1 MTTTKIKSLPNI
13 TLPEKLIKTNPFL
26 NDKKPVESNL
36 LAFVSNGL
44 EFDVDVVQKLCPA
57 AISFDNYNG
66 RSLYVPSADIVHSP
80 RPPRRL
86 QPLSLTLPKER
97 WKHARRILKQKPLAI
112 EPAKFRPQ
120 QSLFY
125 MTEVNEEGEP
135 IKDSKLSTRYD
146 HLVLPTIKSDLSEE
160 TDENLLSVRPG
171 HDAIERQAHMIAERD
186 FAQMERNWDEYMFE
200 HMDENTATFIILKH
214 VHDEERQARLIEYLK
229 RTYHI
234 VKLPNPLE
242 MELIPTDDDEDHKL
256 DQRHPKKLKNQI
268 TDRDTNTSNRNI
280 SSHQSL
286 RTAQEQQQQRNR
298 EDMKNNVTSNI
309 RPSQQIVTGNSFIR
323 PEPTFYDIMS
333 DKITNTVYQTDH
345 PYEQAMILGNNQHK
359 RIDEPGVIALSDKL
373 QFDKVLQKQLP
384 PDPDSIATTLDIG
397 SSATFDRP
405 IPSRGLRRWKT
416 LPGIKDTHTPR
427 PPDVNDLLLS
437 WLLPPTAD
445 SRGNHTLKLN
455 TTISRIIE
463 EWRRKWQTNHQWLDV
478 DIEEL
483 YRDLHDSHPHIQFT
497 ALVICSRASQY
508 LTKKEIE
515 SGLKVRLLPER
526 LLRSIEDLLDDL
538 QERIRTAAAITL
550 TTLRRFSPKVESIL
564 RLCIMNGHPDDKLTA
579 AQCLASVN
587 LTTSDIIH
595 ELLKNYFEAKH
606 DTTREPLI
614 FSLAKLSQGTNLVHS
629 LTGEYLNSADAN
641 ERIIACKLFPLLKS
655 QPNRDITQK
664 LIHLM
669 WEDLTSSVRRAA
681 GQALGKCGCGQ
692 AVHEEL
698 VIRLQSQYW
707 QDRVEALKLISYLG
721 VLTAKLMQPFMKCF
735 KDDRVTVRIRAC
747 RTTYKL
753 QIRDETIRDLLVE
766 LIEYDPVEKVR
777 YAAVEALGL
786 YGMTNEKCRNVLL
799 WSVRYDKSP
808 LVRSAAP
815 NALVLLE
822 KPHEDIIDT
831 LQSRYLVEKQPVVI
845 QSLKEALEAYHC
857 NLSQDVPIIQE
868 IRNEVRKL
876 NTKAIIWEKIMNLER
891 DLRYSTDLERLIAPM
906 LDKPSTPINAEIEI
920 QSSTSLT
927 HYIQNVADNNSK
939 PEVWTP
945 ELWHSDSKTGKIR
958 RHRLANEKT
967 LSDESTTTISV
978 SEQPSYSLPSSIVLP
993 VSEADIKTEDYS
1005 PDIVF

>member
-1 MTTTKIKSLPNI
+1 MTTTKAKPLPNVI
-13 TLPEKLIKTNPFL
+13 LPEKLIKTNPFV
-26 NDKKPVESNL
+26 NDKTPVESNV

-44 EFDVDVVQKLCPA
+44 EFHVDVVQKLCPG
-57 AISFDNYNG
+57 AISFAHYNS
-66 RSLYVPSADIVHSP
+66 RSLYVPSADVVHSP

-86 QPLSLTLPKER
+86 QPLPIGLPQER
-97 WKHARRILKQKPLAI
+97 WKHARRVLKQKPLAI

-120 QSLFY
+120 QALFY
-125 MTEVNEEGEP
+125 MTEINEEDEP
-135 IKDSKLSTRYD
+135 SEHHKPSKKFNIVLSSIR
-146 HLVLPTIKSDLSEE
+146 SDLSEDV
-160 TDENLLSVRPG
+160 DENLLSVRPG
-171 HDAIERQAHMIAERD
+171 HDAIERQARMIADRD

-200 HMDENTATFIILKH
+200 HMDENTATFIILRN
-214 VHDEERQARLIEYLK
+214 VHDEERRARLIEYLK

-234 VKLPNPLE
+234 MKLPNPLE
-242 MELIPTDDDEDHKL
+242 IELIPTDEDEDA
-256 DQRHPKKLKNQI
+256 KLKQRYLNRSK
-268 TDRDTNTSNRNI
+268 TPKLGKEGTGSKRNI
-280 SSHQSL
+280 SLHKSPRDVEAAKDNMSS
-286 RTAQEQQQQRNR
+286 
-298 EDMKNNVTSNI
+298 DI
-309 RPSQQIVTGNSFIR
+309 RPTQQIVTGNSFIR
-323 PEPTFYDIMS
+323 PEPTFYDVMS
-333 DKITNTVYQTDH
+333 DKISDTVYRTDH
-345 PYEQAMILGNNQHK
+345 PYEQAMILGNDQH
-359 RIDEPGVIALSDKL
+359 RQTNEPGVIVLSDKV

-384 PDPDSIATTLDIG
+384 PDPEAISSTLDIP

-416 LPGIKDTHTPR
+416 LPAIKDTHTPR

-437 WLLPPTAD
+437 WLLPLATSD
-445 SRGNHTLKLN
+445 SRGHHSLKLN

-463 EWRRKWQTNHQWLDV
+463 EWRRKWQVNQRWLDA
-478 DIEEL
+478 DIDEL
-483 YRDLHDSHPHIQFT
+483 YRDLHDNHPHIQFT

-515 SGLKVRLLPER
+515 SGVKVRVLPDK
-526 LLRSIEDLLDDL
+526 LLRSIEALLDDP

-550 TTLRRFSPKVESIL
+550 TTIRRFSSKVENIL
-564 RLCIMNGHPDDKLTA
+564 RSCIVHGHPDDKLTA

-595 ELLKNYFEAKH
+595 ELLKNYFDAKH
-606 DTTREPLI
+606 DATREPLV

-655 QPNRDITQK
+655 HPNKDITQK

-669 WEDLTSSVRRAA
+669 WEDLNSNVRRAA

-698 VIRLQSQYW
+698 VTRLQSSYW

-721 VLTAKLMQPFMKCF
+721 VLTAKLMQPYMKCF

-747 RTTYKL
+747 RTTYKI
-753 QIRDETIRDLLVE
+753 QMRDEAIRDLLVE
-766 LIEYDPVEKVR
+766 LIEYDPIEKVR

-786 YGMTNEKCRNVLL
+786 YGLTNDKCRNVLL

-815 NALVLLE
+815 SALVLLE
-822 KPHEDIIDT
+822 KVHEDIIDT
-831 LQSRYLVEKQPVVI
+831 LQSRYLVEKQQVVI

-857 NLSQDVPIIQE
+857 NLSQDVPIVQE

-876 NTKAIIWEKIMNLER
+876 NTKAIIWEKIMTLER

-906 LDKPSTPINAEIEI
+906 IDKPSTPIVTENDI

-927 HYIQNVADNNSK
+927 NYIQNVADNNSI
-939 PEVWTP
+939 PEIWTP
-945 ELWHSDSKTGKIR
+945 ELWHPDSKTGKIR
-958 RHRLANEKT
+958 RHRLASERN
-967 LSDESTTTISV
+967 LSDGSTTTITTAL
-978 SEQPSYSLPSSIVLP
+978 EQPSYSLPSSSFIP
-993 VSEADIKTEDYS
+993 VSETDIGTEENI
-1005 PDIVF
+1005 PDTDF